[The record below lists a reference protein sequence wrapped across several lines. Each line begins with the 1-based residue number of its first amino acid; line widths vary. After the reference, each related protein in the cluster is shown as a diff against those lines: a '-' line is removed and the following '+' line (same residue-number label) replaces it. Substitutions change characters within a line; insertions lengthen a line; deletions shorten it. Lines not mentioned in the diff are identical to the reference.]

1 MFLVRLEIA
10 KRFDLTFRGAS
21 FSGED
26 DNFRRGA
33 RRDGDVFLGGL
44 LERETLL
51 IGLLRIGLLETL
63 RIGLLETLRIGLL
76 ETLRIGLLE
85 TLLIGLLRIGL
96 LETLRTG
103 LLETLR
109 IGLFLEARTGGEGR
123 RLRLT
128 GDEDFRGRL
137 SLLGLLLSAEE
148 FARRLGFEATGDR
161 LTFCSSSLSILL
173 FISSSFVLFS
183 SSDRFRN

>member
-85 TLLIGLLRIGL
+85 TLLIGLL
-96 LETLRTG
+96 ETLRTG

-128 GDEDFRGRL
+128 GDGDFRGRL
-137 SLLGLLLSAEE
+137 SILGLLLAAEE
-148 FARRLGFEATGDR
+148 FARRFGFEATGDR

-173 FISSSFVLFS
+173 FISSSRVLFS

>member
-10 KRFDLTFRGAS
+10 KRFDLTFRDAS

-63 RIGLLETLRIGLL
+63 RIGLLETL
-76 ETLRIGLLE
+76 
-85 TLLIGLLRIGL
+85 LIGLLRTGL

-128 GDEDFRGRL
+128 GDGDFRGRL
-137 SLLGLLLSAEE
+137 SILGLLLAAEE
-148 FARRLGFEATGDR
+148 FARRFGFEATGDR

-173 FISSSFVLFS
+173 FISSSRVLFS

>member
-10 KRFDLTFRGAS
+10 KRFDLTFRDAS

-63 RIGLLETLRIGLL
+63 RIGLLETL
-76 ETLRIGLLE
+76 
-85 TLLIGLLRIGL
+85 LIGLLRTGL

-109 IGLFLEARTGGEGR
+109 TGLLETLRTGLFLEARTGGEGR

-128 GDEDFRGRL
+128 GDGDFRGRL
-137 SLLGLLLSAEE
+137 SILGLLLAAEE
-148 FARRLGFEATGDR
+148 FARRFGFEATGDR

-173 FISSSFVLFS
+173 FISSSRVLFS

>member
-10 KRFDLTFRGAS
+10 KRFDLTFRDAS

-63 RIGLLETLRIGLL
+63 RIGLLETLLIGLLRTGLL
-76 ETLRIGLLE
+76 ETLR
-85 TLLIGLLRIGL
+85 TGL

-128 GDEDFRGRL
+128 GDGDFRGRL
-137 SLLGLLLSAEE
+137 SILGLLLAAEE
-148 FARRLGFEATGDR
+148 FARRFGFEATGDR

-173 FISSSFVLFS
+173 FISSSRVLFS

>member
-10 KRFDLTFRGAS
+10 KRFDLTFRDAS

-63 RIGLLETLRIGLL
+63 RIGLLETLLIGLLRTGLL
-76 ETLRIGLLE
+76 ETLRTGLLE
-85 TLLIGLLRIGL
+85 TLRTGLLETLRTGL

-128 GDEDFRGRL
+128 GDGAV
-137 SLLGLLLSAEE
+137 SY
-148 FARRLGFEATGDR
+148 TH
-161 LTFCSSSLSILL
+161 LTLPTIYS
-173 FISSSFVLFS
+173 V
-183 SSDRFRN
+183 

>member
-1 MFLVRLEIA
+1 MRLEIA
-10 KRFDLTFRGAS
+10 KRFDLTFRDAS

-63 RIGLLETLRIGLL
+63 
-76 ETLRIGLLE
+76 
-85 TLLIGLLRIGL
+85 LIGLLRTGL

-109 IGLFLEARTGGEGR
+109 TGLLETLRTGLFLEARTGGEGR

-128 GDEDFRGRL
+128 GDGDFRGRL
-137 SLLGLLLSAEE
+137 SILGLLLAAEE
-148 FARRLGFEATGDR
+148 FARRFGFEATGDR

-173 FISSSFVLFS
+173 FISSSRVLFS

>member
-10 KRFDLTFRGAS
+10 KRFDLTFRDAS

-63 RIGLLETLRIGLL
+63 
-76 ETLRIGLLE
+76 
-85 TLLIGLLRIGL
+85 LIGLLRTGL

-109 IGLFLEARTGGEGR
+109 TGLLETLRTGLLETLRTGLLETLRTGLFLEARTGGEGR

-128 GDEDFRGRL
+128 GDGDFRGRL
-137 SLLGLLLSAEE
+137 SILGLLLAAEE
-148 FARRLGFEATGDR
+148 FARRFGFEATGDR

-173 FISSSFVLFS
+173 FISSSRVLFS